1 MEEALQ
7 GKTRIFI
14 DLSIPRNI
22 DPEINKIENCFVYSI
37 DDINKMIDSNL
48 DKRNLEVSK
57 AEKIIE
63 DISEDYFEWYSKQF
77 IMPLMA
83 EIKKGLVVL
92 KQSTLDL
99 YEPFT
104 HKLDEA
110 QQEELNKLMDSY
122 SNRIFRVIMSNL
134 RKASTR
140 EEMISITQT
149 LKNSFT
155 IDFPEHE

>member
-1 MEEALQ
+1 
-7 GKTRIFI
+7 
-14 DLSIPRNI
+14 
-22 DPEINKIENCFVYSI
+22 
-37 DDINKMIDSNL
+37 
-48 DKRNLEVSK
+48 
-57 AEKIIE
+57 
-63 DISEDYFEWYSKQF
+63 
-77 IMPLMA
+77 MPLMA